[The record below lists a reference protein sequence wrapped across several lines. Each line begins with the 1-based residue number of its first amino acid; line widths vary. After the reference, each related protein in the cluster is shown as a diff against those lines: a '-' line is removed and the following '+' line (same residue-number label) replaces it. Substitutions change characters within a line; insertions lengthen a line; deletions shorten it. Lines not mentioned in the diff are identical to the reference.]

1 MDKIYTKINFVND
14 QTTASAETFSPMDDA
29 IDAIDNRVIELNT
42 SIEETADD
50 IETVDEKVNDL
61 SSVVTANKT
70 YLDEKVSEIYTSMA
84 NNDDLLYQKIDETE
98 ESLENLITQ
107 IPKFAIVVVQTL
119 PTENISPTTVYLVP
133 NNLPGTNDLYDEY
146 IYVNSKWEHLGSQ
159 TIDLSNYMPKS
170 GGTFTGAIFGNYEE
184 EDNWMIDPNGEA
196 EFYQVRV
203 GSGGIEGNLDGIASK
218 ATADGD
224 GNDIS
229 STYAKKADEPS
240 EETIDIDFSNLFN

>member
-1 MDKIYTKINFVND
+1 MEKIYSRINWKNKDTSKTTPLNSTNLNRMDK
-14 QTTASAETFSPMDDA
+14 A
-29 IDAIDNRVIELNT
+29 IDDIDTRVVEMASDEEQT
-42 SIEETADD
+42 SE
-50 IETVDEKVNDL
+50 DL
-61 SSVVTANKT
+61 SAYKESNDAALEEIRQQETS
-70 YLDEKVSEIYTSMA
+70 DVSE
-84 NNDDLLYQKIDETE
+84 LRG
-98 ESLENLITQ
+98 LITQ
-107 IPKFAIVVVQTL
+107 IPKFDIVVVQTL
-119 PTENISPTTVYLVP
+119 PTENISPMTVYLVP